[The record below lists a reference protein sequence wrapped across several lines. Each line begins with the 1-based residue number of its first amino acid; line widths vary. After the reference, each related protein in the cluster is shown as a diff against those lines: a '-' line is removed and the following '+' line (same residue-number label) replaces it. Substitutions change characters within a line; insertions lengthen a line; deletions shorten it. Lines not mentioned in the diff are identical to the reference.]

1 MRNRGQYDCTFDD
14 VQHTSS
20 KVQAKAWIDA
30 AAVALIYGHYLKLNA
45 EKEKM
50 NEAFQEPGDWRY

>member
-20 KVQAKAWIDA
+20 KVQAKAGIDA
-30 AAVALIYGHYLKLNA
+30 GVAFIYGYNLQLNS
-45 EKEKM
+45 EKGKM